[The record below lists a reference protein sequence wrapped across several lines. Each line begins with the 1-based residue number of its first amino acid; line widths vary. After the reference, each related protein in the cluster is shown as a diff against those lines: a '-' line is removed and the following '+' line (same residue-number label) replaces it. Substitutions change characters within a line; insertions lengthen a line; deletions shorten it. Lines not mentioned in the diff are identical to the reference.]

1 MQLIDFTLS
10 SSQWATLVF
19 KKKKKTQQKKKEQV
33 HKNLTLNFF
42 IKASTVGYSADCT
55 SLKAAWK

>member
-1 MQLIDFTLS
+1 MISTKIMQLIDFTLS

-42 IKASTVGYSADCT
+42 MKASTVG
-55 SLKAAWK
+55 